1 MNEAEEKGYKYL
13 VEMCFWKRKEKKAQ
27 RSSGDSMLDVV
38 KNSKKVSVAGTV

>member
-1 MNEAEEKGYKYL
+1 MRQRKKDINIGRSVFLEEK
-13 VEMCFWKRKEKKAQ
+13 RKKAQ